1 MNVRWKHRLASL
13 AGSAA
18 LFLSFSSCSQA
29 QQPSTPPS
37 VAPSAAQTSAPSDD
51 LGARID
57 ALLKQSNDQLYV
69 KGQFKE
75 AVQSAQQ
82 GFQLSQ
88 DLGDKNR
95 TLRALLY
102 LGSALFYVGRSAD
115 ALDAMQ
121 KAAALARETGNKK
134 GLSRALNNIAGIYG
148 EMGRFEESLSYLG
161 QTIELARELDDPAMQ
176 HTALL
181 NVGALYVRLGD
192 PDKAESPLLESLRIG
207 RELKHSDLVAN
218 PSKFATESAL
228 QALGEMEAARQH
240 YQLALNYLE
249 QVRQSRPDRSQSMLE
264 VLEAMAVIQ
273 QRLGNPQKAEQLLN
287 EAISIAEKSGSVSYW
302 GAVADLGVSQEA
314 LGQLSEALASENSAM
329 AAVRKGGGNP
339 DYEWQIEQRIGHV
352 NRSLGRNE
360 EALTHYQNSVRGI
373 DRLRASAL
381 NTEPGLASFSGRS
394 RTVYAETADLLHQLN
409 RDGEALEIA
418 ERGRARAFL
427 ELLAESRVGLLDELS
442 VQQRGRE
449 DKILARITAIQQ
461 HLWKE
466 NVAQDEQKNFNG
478 ELSAAEDELAAF
490 HLEMRQSNPHYAS
503 IQYPEPANV
512 ATIQAR
518 LLDDRTALVEF
529 LLGDTRSLVWVI
541 TKNNLT
547 TAILPAR
554 RDIEEQVTA
563 YRKRLTVRASALTL
577 HQSLAGANR
586 LGWTLYSSLFQ
597 PIDGALAGSHTLII
611 VPDGALNYLPFES
624 VPLPLTSVQKNSA
637 ESSTSYLVEKFAVV
651 YAPSASSL
659 VTLQATNRATAAPS
673 RTLLAFGDPV
683 VTAPSATQTPMAATR
698 STTQAVAIS
707 PIDDYAERGFSFTRL
722 PYSRDE
728 VLAISKLFPVNQR
741 QVYLADQAREET
753 VKSRKLD
760 DFRFIHFAAHG
771 FIDESKPSRSGILLS
786 RGPNSQEDGV
796 LQVSEIMRLKLNAD
810 MVTLS
815 ACSTGKGK
823 LINGEGIL
831 GLTRAFFYSGA
842 RNLTVSLWDVNDSAT
857 SALMKAYY
865 ANLKRGLPKS
875 ESLRKAKLAILHGK
889 NSTWSQ
895 PYFWAPFVLVGEG
908 K

>member
-1 MNVRWKHRLASL
+1 MNLRWKHRLASL

-18 LFLSFSSCSQA
+18 LFLSFSSRSPA
-29 QQPSTPPS
+29 QQPSTP
-37 VAPSAAQTSAPSDD
+37 ASAASVETSATSDD

-57 ALLKQSNDQLYV
+57 ALIKQCNEQMNV

-75 AVQSAQQ
+75 ALQSAEQA
-82 GFQLSQ
+82 FQLSQ

-115 ALDAMQ
+115 ALEALQ

-134 GLSRALNNIAGIYG
+134 GLSRALNNIGGLYG
-148 EMGRFEESLSYLG
+148 ELGRFEESLSYLY
-161 QTIELARELDDPAMQ
+161 QTIDLARELGDPVMQ
-176 HTALL
+176 HSALL
-181 NVGALYVRLGD
+181 NVGALYIRLGD
-192 PDKAESPLLESLRIG
+192 PDKAEAPLLESLRIA
-207 RELKHSDLVAN
+207 RELKHSDMVSN
-218 PSKFATESAL
+218 PSKVATETSL
-228 QALGEMEAARQH
+228 QALGEMEGAREH

-249 QVRQSRPDRSQSMLE
+249 QVRQSHPDRGQSVLE
-264 VLEAMAVIQ
+264 ILEAMAVIQ
-273 QRLGNPQKAEQLLN
+273 QRLGNPKKAVELLE

-302 GAVADLGVSQEA
+302 GAVADLGVSQET

-329 AAVRKGGGNP
+329 AAVRKGGDKP

-352 NRSLGRNE
+352 NRSLGHNE
-360 EALTHYQNSVRGI
+360 EALAHYQNSIRGI
-373 DRLRASAL
+373 ERLRASAL

-394 RTVYAETADLLHQLN
+394 RTVYAETADLLHQLH
-409 RDGEALEIA
+409 RDTEALEMA
-418 ERGRARAFL
+418 EHGRARAFL

-442 VQQRGRE
+442 QQQRDRE
-449 DKILARITAIQQ
+449 DKILARITAGQQ
-461 HLWKE
+461 NLWKE
-466 NVAQDEQKNFNG
+466 NIAPDEQRKFNA
-478 ELSAAEDELAAF
+478 EISAAEDELAAF

-512 ATIQAR
+512 ATIQSR

-529 LLGDTRSLVWVI
+529 LLGDKRSLVWVI

-547 TAILPAR
+547 TAVLPAR
-554 RDIEEQVTA
+554 KDVEEQVAA
-563 YRKRLTVRASALTL
+563 YRKLLTVRASALTL
-577 HQSLAGANR
+577 HQSLTEANR
-586 LGWTLYSSLFQ
+586 LGRSLYTSLLQ
-597 PIDGALAGSHTLII
+597 PIESALATSHTLII

-624 VPLPLTSVQKNSA
+624 LPLPVTAAQRNSA
-637 ESSTSYLVEKFAVV
+637 ESSISYLVEKFAVV
-651 YAPSASSL
+651 YGPSASSL
-659 VTLQATNRATAAPS
+659 VTLQVINRATAAPS

-683 VTAPSATQTPMAATR
+683 MTSSSASQTTMAVTR
-698 STTQAVAIS
+698 STTQPAATS
-707 PIDDYAERGFSFTRL
+707 PIDEYAERGFSFTTL

-728 VLAISKLFPVNQR
+728 VLAISKLFPVDQR

-753 VKSRKLD
+753 VKSSKLD
-760 DFRFIHFAAHG
+760 DFRFIHFATHG

-786 RGPNSQEDGV
+786 RGPDSQEDGV

-810 MVTLS
+810 LVTLS
-815 ACSTGKGK
+815 ACSTGLGK

-831 GLTRAFFYSGA
+831 GLSRAFFYAGA
-842 RNLTVSLWDVNDSAT
+842 RNLTVSFWDVNDSAT

-875 ESLRKAKLAILHGK
+875 ESLRQAKLTILHGK

>member
-1 MNVRWKHRLASL
+1 MNVHWKHRLASL

-18 LFLSFSSCSQA
+18 LVLSFSSCSQA

-102 LGSALFYVGRSAD
+102 LGSALFYVGRSVD

-148 EMGRFEESLSYLG
+148 EMGRFEESLSYLR

-192 PDKAESPLLESLRIG
+192 PDKAEAPLLESLRIG

-360 EALTHYQNSVRGI
+360 EALTHYQNSIRGI

-461 HLWKE
+461 HLWEE
-466 NVAQDEQKNFNG
+466 NVAQDEQKKFNG

-563 YRKRLTVRASALTL
+563 YRKLLTVRASALTL
-577 HQSLAGANR
+577 HQSLTDANR
-586 LGWTLYSSLFQ
+586 LGRTLYSSLIQ
-597 PIDGALAGSHTLII
+597 PVETALAGSHTLII

-624 VPLPLTSVQKNSA
+624 LPLPLTSSQRNPA
-637 ESSTSYLVEKFAVV
+637 GSSTSFLVEKFAVV
-651 YAPSASSL
+651 YGPSASSL
-659 VTLQATNRATAAPS
+659 VALQAINRPTAAPS
-673 RTLLAFGDPV
+673 RTLLAFGDPI
-683 VTAPSATQTPMAATR
+683 VTPSSVTQTPMAVTR
-698 STTQAVAIS
+698 STTQPAATS

-728 VLAISKLFPVNQR
+728 VLAISRLFPVTQR

-753 VKSRKLD
+753 VKSQKLD
-760 DFRFIHFAAHG
+760 DFRFIHFATHG
-771 FIDESKPSRSGILLS
+771 FIDESKPGRSGILLS

-796 LQVSEIMRLKLNAD
+796 LQIGEIMRLKLNAD
-810 MVTLS
+810 LVTLS
-815 ACSTGKGK
+815 ACSTGLGK

-842 RNLTVSLWDVNDSAT
+842 RNVTVSFWDVNDSAT

-875 ESLRKAKLAILHGK
+875 ESLRQAKLTILHGK

-895 PYFWAPFVLVGEG
+895 PYFWAPFVLIGEG